1 VLIEDPDT
9 RERLRCRV
17 ETTTTEELAG
27 ILLSLGRTVW
37 DEVLGILG
45 RTMGVREI
53 TLVVVIWGIVPAIIL
68 SALFFSIIIVRRTLQ
83 DERGT
88 SARAGFW
95 AGILL
100 MIIFVI
106 SQWNTVKSPAFSLK
120 FLPSLNLE
128 SAGIGLIIGFLFL
141 WIVRFLLPTQ
151 MVGLISLILSA
162 ASTSGLYAYVFIES
176 LRGTILFLA
185 LGIAFGAL
193 LHIVLFPNSIRVER
207 PSDSQEKSHGWGS
220 GVKQQTSNS
229 EIK

>member
-1 VLIEDPDT
+1 MEA
-9 RERLRCRV
+9 
-17 ETTTTEELAG
+17 TTIEELVG
-27 ILLSLGRTVW
+27 IFHSLRRMLR
-37 DEVLGILG
+37 DEVSGIWG

-53 TLVVVIWGIVPAIIL
+53 TSVVVNWGIVPAIIL

-100 MIIFVI
+100 TIVFVI
-106 SQWNTVKSPAFSLK
+106 SQWHTVKSPAFSLK

-128 SAGIGLIIGFLFL
+128 SAGIGVIIGFLFL
-141 WIVRFLLPTQ
+141 WIVRFLLPTR
-151 MVGLISLILSA
+151 MVGFISLILSA

-207 PSDSQEKSHGWGS
+207 PSDS
-220 GVKQQTSNS
+220 
-229 EIK
+229 